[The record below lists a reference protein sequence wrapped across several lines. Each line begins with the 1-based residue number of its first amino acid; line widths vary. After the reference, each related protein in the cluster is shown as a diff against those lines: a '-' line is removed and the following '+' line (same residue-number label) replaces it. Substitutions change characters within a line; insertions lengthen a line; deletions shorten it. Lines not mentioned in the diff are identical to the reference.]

1 MADIS
6 LADLGKR
13 VEKSELPSFNPL
25 LTNPLELLGLLARRT
40 TGDLFFPGERL
51 EKYRRAREDEKR

>member
-13 VEKSELPSFNPL
+13 TEKAELPSFNPL
-25 LTNPLELLGLLARRT
+25 LTNPLELLGLLARST
-40 TGDLFFPGERL
+40 TGDLFFPAERL
-51 EKYRRAREDEKR
+51 DKYRQNKAK

>member
-6 LADLGKR
+6 LSDLGKTHNAEVR
-13 VEKSELPSFNPL
+13 KAELPSFNPL

-40 TGDLFFPGERL
+40 TGDLFFPIERM
-51 EKYRRAREDEKR
+51 EKNRARQ